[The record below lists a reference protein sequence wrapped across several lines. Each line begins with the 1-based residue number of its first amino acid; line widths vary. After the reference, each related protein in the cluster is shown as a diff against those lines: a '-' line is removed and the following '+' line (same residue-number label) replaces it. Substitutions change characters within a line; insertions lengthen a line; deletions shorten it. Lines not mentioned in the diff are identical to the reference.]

1 MKHLLIAV
9 SSKLPRYKLVKHC
22 LLSFFILHFSFF
34 ICEAQTTNRIEL
46 PVLRGSDTYHTVSL
60 GGNGVLLITQ
70 LNRNSFILQKFSTDL
85 TVDWKQDLTIE
96 NGLDFV
102 KSSYDGRSVYL
113 LFSRSR
119 TDFYQVVKV
128 NVGPGFIENFY
139 LSAVDRF
146 EITDFETLGYSVYM
160 AGTVRNEPMLLY
172 TNVLNKQSKVLP
184 GVSMPNSVIQS
195 LEADIAH
202 HVVNVCF
209 AARKGRE
216 IKLVSKTFDELGQ
229 PVGQVMI
236 EPNSDYSLITGRLF
250 ILNDST
256 KMMVGTYGLRNMQG
270 NGNSASQGVF
280 ISKIIDDEVTFTQYH
295 SFTDFKNF
303 FTFMSDR
310 QRGRM
315 ERRIERRKED
325 GGEVKLN
332 YQLLVHDIVPQGD
345 NFLITAEVF
354 YPEYR
359 NNNSAYGMNSI
370 MSGPFM
376 SPMMFGRFSS
386 IYNPNMYSPFYNSG
400 RYNNGQIFTGFVYTH
415 AIVTSFDKD
424 GKILW
429 DNSLPFESVKSMELK
444 EKAKVKVNADGSV
457 ALSYSN
463 NGTIT
468 SKTFHE
474 GISTN
479 DKTMMAISTDDS
491 SEKVRNTSTDDVLYW
506 FGNYYLAYGFQK
518 IAGADGRRNV
528 FYMNKISF

>member
-9 SSKLPRYKLVKHC
+9 SSKSPRYKLVKHC
-22 LLSFFILHFSFF
+22 LLSFFIFHFSFF

-160 AGTVRNEPMLLY
+160 AGTVRNEPLLLY
-172 TNVLNKQSKVLP
+172 TNVLSKQSKVLP
-184 GVSMPNSVIQS
+184 GVSMANTIIQS
-195 LEADIAH
+195 LEADTAH

-236 EPNSDYSLITGRLF
+236 EPNNDYSLITGRLF

-280 ISKIIDDEVTFTQYH
+280 ISKIIDDEVAFTQYH

-303 FTFMSDR
+303 FAFMSDR

-400 RYNNGQIFTGFVYTH
+400 RYNNGQVFTGFVYTH

-444 EKAKVKVNADGSV
+444 EKAKVKVNAEGSV

-474 GISTN
+474 GINTN

>member
-1 MKHLLIAV
+1 MN
-9 SSKLPRYKLVKHC
+9 KLQVLVKKGYS
-22 LLSFFILHFSFF
+22 LFLIFILHASSY
-34 ICEAQTTNRIEL
+34 ICTAQNRIEL
-46 PVLRGSDTYHTVSL
+46 PVLRGGDTYHTVSL
-60 GGNGVLLITQ
+60 GANGVLLITQ
-70 LNRNSFILQKFSTDL
+70 LNRNSFILQKFNTDL
-85 TVDWKQDLTIE
+85 VVDWKQDLTIE

-128 NVGPGFIENFY
+128 NVGPGYVENFY
-139 LSAVDRF
+139 LTAVDRF

-160 AGTVRNEPMLLY
+160 GGTVRNEPMLLY
-172 TNVLNKQSKVLP
+172 TNVLSKQSKVLP
-184 GVSMPNSVIQS
+184 GVSMANTVIQS
-195 LEADIAH
+195 LEADTIH

-209 AARKGRE
+209 AARKGRD
-216 IKLVSKTFDELGQ
+216 IKLISKSFDELGQ
-229 PVGQVMI
+229 AVGQVMV
-236 EPNSDYSLITGRLF
+236 EPDNDLSLINGRLF

-280 ISKIIDDEVTFTQYH
+280 ISKISFDEVLFTQYY

-303 FTFMSDR
+303 FSFMTDR
-310 QRGRM
+310 QRERM

-325 GGEVKLN
+325 GGDVKLN

-359 NNNSAYGMNSI
+359 NDNTLYGRNSMLTS
-370 MSGPFM
+370 PFL
-376 SPMMFGRFSS
+376 SPFMFGRFSS
-386 IYNPNMYSPFYNSG
+386 LYNPYMYNPWYNTNRTS
-400 RYNNGQIFTGFVYTH
+400 NNQVFNGFVYTH
-415 AIVTSFDKD
+415 AVVMSFDKD
-424 GKILW
+424 GKVLW
-429 DNSLPFESVKSMELK
+429 DNSLPFENVKSMELK
-444 EKAKVKVNADGSV
+444 EKVKVKVNSDSSV

-474 GISTN
+474 GSN
-479 DKTMMAISTDDS
+479 SSDKTMMAISTDDNS
-491 SEKVRNTSTDDVLYW
+491 DKVRNTSTDDVLYW